1 MTYGDGAFRNNTVA
15 PFRFKFTKVELRVIR
30 MKNSEISR
38 MSTTGVKIREL
49 MTRNVVA
56 IGPRRNVSE
65 AVKKMVERN
74 VECLPIVKFGELQ
87 GLITFRDIIEKVVYV
102 NRAPEKTKVRD
113 VMAKKMVTCRP
124 DSTIIEVVKLMK
136 NKRLRRIPVV
146 NKDGRLVGI
155 ITDFDLAIFGWEI

>member
-1 MTYGDGAFRNNTVA
+1 
-15 PFRFKFTKVELRVIR
+15 

-38 MSTTGVKIREL
+38 MSTTGVRIREL
-49 MTRNVVA
+49 MTRNVVV
-56 IGPRRNVSE
+56 IGPERNVSE
-65 AVKKMVERN
+65 AVKKMVEGN
-74 VECLPIVKFGELQ
+74 VECLPIVQFGELQ

-102 NRAPEKTKVRD
+102 KRAPEKTKVRD

-136 NKRLRRIPVV
+136 NKMLRRVPVV
-146 NKDGRLVGI
+146 NKEGRLVGI